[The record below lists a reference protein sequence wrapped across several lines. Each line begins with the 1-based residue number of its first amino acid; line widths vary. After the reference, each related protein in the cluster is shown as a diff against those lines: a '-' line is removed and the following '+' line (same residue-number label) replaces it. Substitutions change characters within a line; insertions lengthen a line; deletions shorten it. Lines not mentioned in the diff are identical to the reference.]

1 MNKKRE
7 PRLDNLD
14 IVEIEQIR
22 ALAHPVHQ
30 KIFKLMEQK
39 GACTVGD
46 FSEFLG
52 IEPGEI
58 EGYMHGLLAI
68 GFVDVFTEEGEEF
81 YLPVA
86 KYYRIKK
93 ELLEKE
99 EGMDSF
105 REMLVDRLAGFAQT
119 MAHLDNEFIE
129 RGRISFHQFKFEP
142 DDFAWAKLKLEDF
155 LKEMME
161 RSKPVLDE
169 DTKLYEMA
177 LFFYPQKPSEK
188 K

>member
-1 MNKKRE
+1 LDKKRE

-14 IVEIEQIR
+14 IVEIEQIK
-22 ALAHPVHQ
+22 ALAHPVHN
-30 KIFKLMEQK
+30 KIFKIMEQK
-39 GACTVGD
+39 GSCTVQEI
-46 FSEFLG
+46 SELLG
-52 IEPGEI
+52 IEPGEV
-58 EGYMHGLLAI
+58 EGYLHGLLAI
-68 GFVDVFTEEGEEF
+68 GFVDVFTEEGEEC

-86 KYYRIKK
+86 KYYRVKK

-105 REMLVDRLAGFAQT
+105 REMLIDRLADFAQT
-119 MAHLDNEFIE
+119 MVGFDNEFVE

-142 DDFAWAKLKLEDF
+142 EDFNWAKQRIEDF

-161 RSKPVLDE
+161 RSKPVLE
-169 DTKLYEMA
+169 ENTELYEMA
-177 LFFYPQKPSEK
+177 LFFYPQKPSAK